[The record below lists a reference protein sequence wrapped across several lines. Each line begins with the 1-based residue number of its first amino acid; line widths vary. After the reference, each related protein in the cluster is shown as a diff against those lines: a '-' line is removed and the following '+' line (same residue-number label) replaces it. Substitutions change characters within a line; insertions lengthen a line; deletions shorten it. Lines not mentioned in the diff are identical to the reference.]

1 MEATDEQS
9 EVPEMEILDERH
21 DALGLVLRGPVADF
35 DLESFREQEQLKLQT
50 GVNPLKVDLSQAYMQ
65 SIKRP

>member
-21 DALGLVLRGPVADF
+21 DALGFVLRGPIADF
-35 DLESFREQEQLKLQT
+35 DLESFREKEQLKL
-50 GVNPLKVDLSQAYMQ
+50 
-65 SIKRP
+65 